1 MTSTPALTASFLR
14 VGALALAA
22 GLALGAVPLAAAAAP
37 GAAPAPAPAA
47 VVAAPQPPVSYEGYP
62 FESQAR
68 VGDLTLQLNGLGKR
82 AALGIYKP
90 YAAALYLVHKETTG
104 AAVLADAGPKRLQLR
119 MLMIGPSSAFVDAF
133 DKGIV
138 KRVPPE
144 QREAMKPRLDAF
156 DDVLRSCGD
165 LHKGDVVNLDYVPG
179 KGTTLTMN
187 GKVRGAPVPGADLYN
202 AMLSIFV
209 GERALDKP
217 MSAGLLG
224 GTPN

>member
-1 MTSTPALTASFLR
+1 MFPFAASSFR
-14 VGALALAA
+14 AGVLALAA
-22 GLALGAVPLAAAAAP
+22 GFAFGAMPLAAT
-37 GAAPAPAPAA
+37 AAPAAPATIT
-47 VVAAPQPPVSYEGYP
+47 AAPLPPVSYEGYE
-62 FESQAR
+62 FESRAL
-68 VGDLTLQLNGLGKR
+68 VGDLALQLNGLGKR

-90 YAAALYLVHKETTG
+90 YAAALYLVHKQSTG

-138 KRVPPE
+138 KRVPVD

-187 GKVRGAPVPGADLYN
+187 GKVHGAPVAGADLYN

-209 GERALDKP
+209 GDRALDKP

-224 GTPN
+224 GPPN